1 MSATGTYG
9 VTGPGVEN
17 LRGRVVG
24 IKANFAWRSQ
34 SPLISIKVARIGCA

>member
-17 LRGRVVG
+17 LRGCIVG
-24 IKANFAWRSQ
+24 IKANIAWRSQ
-34 SPLISIKVARIGCA
+34 SPLISIKVVRVGYA